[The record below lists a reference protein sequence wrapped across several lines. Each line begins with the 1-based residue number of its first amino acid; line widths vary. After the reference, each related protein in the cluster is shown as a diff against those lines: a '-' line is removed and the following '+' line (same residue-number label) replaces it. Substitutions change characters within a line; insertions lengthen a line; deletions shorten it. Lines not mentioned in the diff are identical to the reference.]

1 MLCIELE
8 GYACLA
14 RPLASASAMAARGR
28 AKALLRR
35 KAAAAAQGRCCGA
48 RPLAAAA

>member
-14 RPLASASAMAARGR
+14 LDSASAMAARGR